1 MNCLTVRLLAAS
13 LLLASPL
20 PLAAQPADHEAAS
33 QQTQPRGS
41 RGSGAPE
48 AARPSAERLKPLPP
62 DSTTRH
68 TISVDGRPLSFTATA
83 GTIRLYDAQQGNP
96 QADIAT
102 LAFRRDDS
110 KAETRPVTFVFNGGP
125 GYASGWLNLGAIGPW
140 RLRMDAEAAYPSAPP
155 ITVENAETWLDFTDL
170 VFIDPPGTGY
180 SRILGGDEVRKRFFG
195 VDGDIDV
202 LAATIRRW
210 VEENDRMLSPKFI
223 AGESY
228 GGFRAPKIAHALQT
242 DQGLGINGLVL
253 ISPVLDFARFN
264 SRLGLFD
271 NVARLP
277 SYAATARQ
285 LKGQSVTRN
294 DLADVEAYA
303 RGDYLADLMRGVK
316 DPAVIDRMSHRV
328 ADLTG
333 LDFDTVRKLGA
344 RVPVQVFLREIDRK
358 NARVGSQYDATVMGY
373 DPTPFAP
380 RSGADDQMR
389 LGLHAPITQAMVA
402 LYHDKLAW
410 KVESARYL
418 FMNEQASR
426 QWDWGHGQAEAVGDL
441 RDAMALDPHMRVLV
455 AQGLT
460 DVVTPYFETQMV
472 LDQMPDYGAANRL
485 RFRVYQG
492 GHMFYSRDDSRA
504 KFRDDARSVIVR

>member
-1 MNCLTVRLLAAS
+1 MNRLPLRVFA
-13 LLLASPL
+13 LLLPLTAPL
-20 PLAAQPADHEAAS
+20 PLMAQQAEQDAAAPQAQQQRGARSGGAAE
-33 QQTQPRGS
+33 T
-41 RGSGAPE
+41 
-48 AARPSAERLKPLPP
+48 RPSAERLKPLPP

-68 TISVDGRPLSFTATA
+68 TITIEGRPLAFSATA
-83 GTIRLYDAQQGNP
+83 GTVRLYDAQQGNP
-96 QADIAT
+96 QVDVAII
-102 LAFRRDDS
+102 AFRRDDIA
-110 KAETRPVTFVFNGGP
+110 AEKRPVTFIFNGGP

-180 SRILGGDEVRKRFFG
+180 SRILGGEDVRKRFFG

-202 LAATIRRW
+202 LSATIRRW
-210 VEENDRMLSPKFI
+210 VEENGRMTSPKYI

-242 DQGLGINGLVL
+242 DQGLGIDGLVL

-264 SRLGLFD
+264 SRLGLLD

-285 LKGQSVTRN
+285 MKGQSVTRR
-294 DLADVEAYA
+294 DLVDVETYA

-316 DPAVIDRMSHRV
+316 DAAVIDRMSHRV

-333 LDFDTVRKLGA
+333 LDFDTVRKLGG

-358 NARVGSQYDATVMGY
+358 NARVGSQYDATVTGY

-402 LYHDKLAW
+402 MYHDKLAW
-410 KVESARYL
+410 KVDGARYL
-418 FMNEQASR
+418 FMNEQASH
-426 QWDWGHGQAEAVGDL
+426 QWDWGRGQAEAVGAL
-441 RDAMALDPHMRVLV
+441 RDAMALDPHLRVLV

-460 DVVTPYFETQMV
+460 DVVTPYLETQMV
-472 LDQMPDYGAANRL
+472 LDQIPDYGPAERL
-485 RFRVYQG
+485 RFNVYPG

-504 KFRDDARSVIVR
+504 RFHDDARGIIAR